1 MIDTKHRLRP
11 ERVHKYKANVFRD
24 IKFLLVSVWKEL
36 CSKRDKERK
45 RGPDE
50 NTPLI
55 NNH

>member
-11 ERVHKYKANVFRD
+11 ERVHKYKANLFRD
-24 IKFLLVSVWKEL
+24 IKFLFVSVWNEL
-36 CSKRDKERK
+36 FGKKDQEKK

-55 NNH
+55 NH